1 MPPSHR
7 GSLRLC
13 ATSVILPVVLCH
25 LCQIATC
32 QQIDYSR
39 DIRPILSDNCFRCH
53 GPDENSREGDLRL
66 DTPDGLLQE
75 SSSGDKVVLAE
86 LPDQSEL
93 IRRILSD
100 DESEVMPPPDS
111 NKSLNEEE
119 KNLVVRWVQQGAAW
133 QQHWAFEPPMLP
145 ELPQPADA
153 DWCRN
158 EVDRFILARS
168 QKAGLKHATDAEPF
182 TLVRRLFLDLIGLP
196 PSPEEADKWVAE
208 IWKQDEQGMR
218 SIDETTYQLLV
229 TRLIDAPEYGERW
242 ARRWL
247 DLARYA
253 DTNGYEKDRDRSIWP
268 YRDWVIDALNAD
280 MPFDQFT
287 IEQLAGDMLPDATLD
302 QRVATGFHRNTM
314 LNEEGGIDPLEFRY
328 HAMTDRVA
336 TTGTTWLGL
345 TLGCCQCHTHKYDPI
360 SHTEYF
366 QIMAFLNNADEP
378 TLELPGADFEQ
389 RWQDSKLRAAELIA
403 SLPEKWPLPKA
414 PVKKKDSKNEEVAED
429 SESSKGKASAEDAK
443 RNEKEQ
449 RAELVQTAF
458 AAWLAEERANAADW
472 RLLRPLKATSNLP
485 ILTIQKDGAIFA
497 SGDTAKRDDYYVEL
511 APQSEPIHAIEIETL
526 PDERLPAR
534 GPGSTYYEGT
544 LGDFYL
550 TEIEFSVDEQ
560 TLPIAS
566 ASESFA
572 ANRFGKN
579 PVSATLAFDGD
590 IQTGWSVHGRQGE
603 RHAAVF
609 VLKQPVPAG
618 KSVQIHMSFGRHFAS
633 SFGLFRIHGTSSKS
647 APKARDHSRE
657 IHRLLLLS
665 EAKLQ
670 PMQKEQLFE
679 SFLLTAPELAKHQT
693 EIRRLQRRPA
703 VTTTLVMRE
712 RPAGETRPTHRHHR
726 GEFLQP
732 DEQVQPA
739 TPSVLP
745 GLGDLPANRLGF
757 AQWLVQRQHPLTARV
772 FVNRTWAAFFGTG
785 LVKTLDDF
793 GFQGESPSHPELLD
807 WLSVTWVE
815 QDDWSI
821 KSLHRRI
828 VTSRT
833 YRQSSRVPGGS
844 RPMDPQNR
852 LLSYFPRQRLEA
864 EILRDSLL
872 SATDKLSFKRGGPP
886 VRPPQPQGVTEVAYG
901 SPKWNAS
908 GGEDRFRRSIY
919 TKIKRTA
926 PFAMFSTF
934 DAPSGEACVARRN
947 RSNSPLQALTLL
959 NDPMLVELAV
969 AAGKQ
974 AATEATEERTPRTE
988 QVLIDRFRQ
997 TLTRKPTEQE
1007 VVWLQEFLERQ
1018 QDYFEMHP
1026 EEAAKLLG
1034 EKSVPESSEKANS
1047 ESPEAAAQVSQRA
1060 HQAAWT
1066 ALSRALMAFDEAQN
1080 KN

>member
-1 MPPSHR
+1 MLPSHR
-7 GSLRLC
+7 GPLWLC
-13 ATSVILPVVLCH
+13 STFVILQVVHCQ

-39 DIRPILSDNCFRCH
+39 DVRPILSDNCFRCH

-66 DTPDGLLQE
+66 DTPDGLQQE
-75 SSSGDKVVLAE
+75 SSSGDKVVLAAR
-86 LPDQSEL
+86 PNQSEL
-93 IRRILSD
+93 IRRILAD
-100 DESEVMPPPDS
+100 DESEIMPPPDS
-111 NKSLNEEE
+111 NKSLSAEE
-119 KNLVVRWVQQGAAW
+119 KELLVRWVQQGAAW
-133 QQHWAFEPPMLP
+133 QQHWSFEPPRLHG
-145 ELPQPADA
+145 LPQPPGS

-158 EVDRFILARS
+158 EIDHFILDQSVR
-168 QKAGLKHATDAEPF
+168 AGLLHATDAEPY
-182 TLVRRLFLDLIGLP
+182 TLVRRLFLDLVGLP
-196 PSPEEADKWVAE
+196 PSPEEADRWVEE
-208 IWKQDEQGMR
+208 IWKQDEQFAKV
-218 SIDETTYQLLV
+218 IDETAYQRLI
-229 TRLIDAPEYGERW
+229 TRLMDAPEYGERW

-287 IEQLAGDMLPDATLD
+287 IEQLAGDMLPDASQE

-389 RWQDSKLRAAELIA
+389 RWQNSKRRASELVA
-403 SLPEKWPLPKA
+403 SLPDEWPLPKA
-414 PVKKKDSKNEEVAED
+414 TGKKKEEVTEDSKPRE
-429 SESSKGKASAEDAK
+429 GKASPEEVK

-458 AAWLAEERANAADW
+458 ERWLVAERGNATDW
-472 RLLRPLKATSNLP
+472 QLLRPLKATSNLP
-485 ILTIQKDGAIFA
+485 ILTIQEDGAIFA

-511 APQSEPIHAIEIETL
+511 APQTEPIYAIEVETL

-550 TEIEFSVDEQ
+550 TEIDFSVDEK
-560 TLPIAS
+560 TLTIGS

-572 ANRFGKN
+572 ANRFGNN
-579 PVSATLAFDGD
+579 PVSATLTFDGD

-603 RHAAVF
+603 RHTAVF

-618 KSVQIHMSFGRHFAS
+618 KSVRIHLSFGRHFAS
-633 SFGLFRIHGTSSKS
+633 SFGLFRFHGTSSTN

-657 IHRLLLLS
+657 IQRLLLLT
-665 EAKLQ
+665 EAELQ
-670 PMQKEQLFE
+670 PKQKQRLFE
-679 SFLLTAPELAKHQT
+679 RFLLSAPELAKHQT

-712 RPAGETRPTHRHHR
+712 RPANETRPTHRHHR

-732 DEQVQPA
+732 EEQVQPA

-745 GLGDLPANRLGF
+745 GLGELPANRLGF
-757 AQWLVQRQHPLTARV
+757 AQWLVQEKHPLTARV
-772 FVNRTWAAFFGTG
+772 FVNRTWAAFFGNG

-807 WLSVTWVE
+807 WLSVTWLE

-833 YRQSSRVPGGS
+833 YRQSSRVTSGS
-844 RPMDPQNR
+844 RSLDPQNR
-852 LLSYFPRQRLEA
+852 LLTYFPRQRLEA

-872 SATDKLSFKRGGPP
+872 STTGRLSLKRGGPP
-886 VRPPQPQGVTEVAYG
+886 VRPPQPEGVTEVAYG
-901 SPKWNAS
+901 GPKWNAS
-908 GGEDRFRRSIY
+908 GGADRFRRSIY

-974 AATEATEERTPRTE
+974 AAKEAAAEVGEPRTE
-988 QVLIDRFRQ
+988 QVLIDRFRH

-1007 VVWLQEFLERQ
+1007 VVWLKKFLERQ
-1018 QDYFEMHP
+1018 HAYFEMHT
-1026 EEAAKLLG
+1026 EEATKLLG
-1034 EKSVPESSEKANS
+1034 ENSVPKSSENPKSAS
-1047 ESPEAAAQVSQRA
+1047 SEAAAQVSQLA

-1066 ALSRALMAFDEAQN
+1066 ALNRALMALDETQN